1 MCSKM
6 DCEWFKNTFHRQIG
20 PIDTSE
26 NLIILKESC
35 IFLKDLEIYI
45 LPNLVVVVFGS
56 VHRHKYLC
64 VV

>member
-1 MCSKM
+1 MSDLKILFT
-6 DCEWFKNTFHRQIG
+6 DKLVQLTLI
-20 PIDTSE
+20 E
-26 NLIILKESC
+26 NLKILKESC